1 MNPYLII
8 GALVAVIV
16 AFIAGGVVGYEYRAG
31 KVPAELLA
39 QQNTDVS
46 ECQKVQQVTKV
57 ENDKL
62 QKDRDDIAA
71 QLALSLR
78 QPSTC
83 VRVASS
89 PVIPSSGAKYAK
101 HDGNGI
107 NSSWLRQFAAT
118 CESYRTEV
126 SVCQDF
132 LAQERAIPQE

>member
-16 AFIAGGVVGYEYRAG
+16 AFIVGGVVGYEYRAG

-89 PVIPSSGAKYAK
+89 PVIPSSGSK
-101 HDGNGI
+101 HADHNGNGL

-126 SVCQDF
+126 MVCTDF
-132 LAQERAIPQE
+132 LAQERAIPQQ

>member
-8 GALVAVIV
+8 GGLAGVIL
-16 AFIAGGVVGYEYRAG
+16 AFIVGGVLGYEYRAG

-39 QQNTDVS
+39 QQSVDVTA
-46 ECQKVQQVTKV
+46 CQKVQKLT
-57 ENDKL
+57 EDANDQL
-62 QKDRDDIAA
+62 TKDRDAIAV
-71 QLALSLR
+71 QLANSLR

-107 NSSWLRQFAAT
+107 SSSWLRQFAAT